1 MFLEFRRI
9 VVSGVQEDKRKV
21 NHYLSLKGGTVSS
34 LQHRSILH
42 YWSMV
47 KVVLYGKQNG
57 DHGFYVIKQVLRR
70 DFLQVF
76 YCERIELA
84 AAIPQ
89 IDTPKCR
96 VFEVTVEELHIE
108 IEV

>member
-57 DHGFYVIKQVLRR
+57 DHGLQVLRR

-76 YCERIELA
+76 YCESNLLQRFHRLTHQNVAFSRLQYI
-84 AAIPQ
+84 
-89 IDTPKCR
+89 
-96 VFEVTVEELHIE
+96 EELLIE
-108 IEV
+108 TEV